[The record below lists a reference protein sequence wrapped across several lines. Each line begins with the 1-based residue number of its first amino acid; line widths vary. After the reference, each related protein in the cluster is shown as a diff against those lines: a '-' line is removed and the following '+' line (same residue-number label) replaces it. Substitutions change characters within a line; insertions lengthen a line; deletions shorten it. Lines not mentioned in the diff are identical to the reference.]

1 MSMLMRVLKG
11 SANRGVHARLAL
23 DALTHLRGTD
33 GALWR
38 NLFLHH
44 NATYLK
50 GTTAPDR
57 IFKDFKN
64 HVLHVREGDWG
75 GAPAAAREWYRR
87 TVRALAQQDWKQAA
101 WCAGVMSHY
110 VLDPLNPFH
119 TGQTEE
125 QNVIH
130 RAVECSIANSY
141 DALQLILLQ
150 DLGGY
155 PDVPVPQGNDWL
167 EQMVRAGA
175 KYANPHYETLVD
187 HFNFALAVK
196 RPARGLDQEMKDVC
210 ARLHGYATVMLAR
223 ILERAFM
230 EAAVLPPRVGLTFDT
245 LLAALAMPGR
255 KLAAMLANEKERDL
269 VRAMYREFRMTGKVR
284 DTLPEDDR
292 MVRRL
297 HAIEVLRAPLSSIDA
312 LWPRETGTAHGTGR
326 PARVTTRPKPVR
338 KPKPEAVK
346 DAARIEPSVSLP
358 GETRAKPA
366 AAPALSIAERTRQV
380 AAKLAPARA
389 AEPAKPAPKPA
400 PAPEPEAVYEED
412 ETETRLSHGSPVE
425 LAPSIGPKTAVRL
438 TAIGIHT
445 IEDLLQASPE
455 EAASRIKFKHISA
468 RVIRDWQA
476 QATLALAIPEMDS
489 IAAQLL
495 VAVGVRDIDDLAN
508 GDPDMLLNMLD
519 EFCDTSDGQRI
530 LRDAAPPDEEELRGW
545 IETAQDQ
552 QARDAEEDETEEG
565 SAEDDEDADERS
577 AA

>member
-11 SANRGVHARLAL
+11 SACRGIHHRLAL
-23 DALTHLRGTD
+23 EALTHLRGTD

-38 NLFLHH
+38 NLFLRHS
-44 NATYLK
+44 ASYLK
-50 GTTAPDR
+50 GARTPDTVFR
-57 IFKDFKN
+57 DFKN

-87 TVRALAQQDWKQAA
+87 TVRALAQQDWKHAA
-101 WCAGVMSHY
+101 YCAGVMSHY
-110 VLDPLNPFH
+110 VLDPVNPFH

-130 RAVECSIANSY
+130 RAVEWSITQSY
-141 DALQLILLQ
+141 DTLQLILVQ

-187 HFNFALAVK
+187 HFSFADAVK
-196 RPARGLDQEMKDVC
+196 RPTRAMDQEMKDVT
-210 ARLHGYATVMLAR
+210 ARLLGYATVMLAR
-223 ILERAFM
+223 ILERAFL
-230 EAAVLPPRVGLTFDT
+230 EAAVLPPKVGLGFDT
-245 LLAALAMPGR
+245 LAAVIASPMRRLLAGFDSER
-255 KLAAMLANEKERDL
+255 ERDV
-269 VRAMYREFRMTGKVR
+269 VRAMYREFRLTGKVR
-284 DTLPEDDR
+284 ETLPEDDR

-326 PARVTTRPKPVR
+326 PARVTKKIKPARPGK
-338 KPKPEAVK
+338 
-346 DAARIEPSVSLP
+346 AAATKKETPRVEPSVTLP
-358 GETRAKPA
+358 VEPKAKPA
-366 AAPALSIAERTRQV
+366 QAMSIAERTRQV
-380 AAKLAPARA
+380 AARLAPARP
-389 AEPAKPAPKPA
+389 AEPVKPQAAKPA
-400 PAPEPEAVYEED
+400 PAPAPIPEPIELED
-412 ETETRLSHGSPVE
+412 EADIRLSHESPVE
-425 LAPSIGPKTAVRL
+425 LAPSIGPKTASRL

-445 IEDLLQASPE
+445 VEDLLQASPE
-455 EAASRIKFKHISA
+455 DAANRLKFKHISA

-495 VAVGVRDIDDLAN
+495 VAVGVRDIDDLGNA
-508 GDPDMLLNMLD
+508 DPDMLLNMLD
-519 EFCDTSDGQRI
+519 EFCETPDGQRI
-530 LRDAAPPDEEELRGW
+530 LRDATPPDDEELRGW
-545 IETAQDQ
+545 IETAQEQ
-552 QARDAEEDETEEG
+552 QARDADEDEG
-565 SAEDDEDADERS
+565 EDSDEDERN

>member
-1 MSMLMRVLKG
+1 MSMVLRVLKG
-11 SANRGVHARLAL
+11 SACRGIHHRLAL
-23 DALTHLRGTD
+23 EALAHLRGTD

-38 NLFLHH
+38 NLFLRH
-44 NATYLK
+44 ATTYLK
-50 GTTAPDR
+50 GAKAPDTLFR
-57 IFKDFKN
+57 DYKN

-110 VLDPLNPFH
+110 VLDPVNPFH

-130 RAVECSIANSY
+130 RAVEFSINKSY
-141 DALQLILLQ
+141 DTLQMILVQ

-175 KYANPHYETLVD
+175 KYANPHYETMVD
-187 HFNFALAVK
+187 HFSFTEAVR
-196 RPARGLDQEMKDVC
+196 RPARGLDQEIKDIS
-210 ARLHGYATVMLAR
+210 ARLLGYGTVMLAR

-230 EAAVLPPRVGLTFDT
+230 EAAVLPPRVGLGFTAMKAIAAAPLRKF
-245 LLAALAMPGR
+245 LASMDS
-255 KLAAMLANEKERDL
+255 EREHD
-269 VRAMYREFRMTGKVR
+269 VIRAMHREFRLTGKVR
-284 DTLPEDDR
+284 ETLPEDDR

-326 PARVTTRPKPVR
+326 PARVTKKIKPVR
-338 KPKPEAVK
+338 AGKQAAPKKEA
-346 DAARIEPSVSLP
+346 AARIEPSVTLP
-358 GETRAKPA
+358 AAAKAKPA
-366 AAPALSIAERTRQV
+366 AAMSIAERTRQV
-380 AAKLAPARA
+380 AARLAPARA
-389 AEPAKPAPKPA
+389 PAPAKPAAKPA
-400 PAPEPEAVYEED
+400 PAPGPVPPPHED
-412 ETETRLSHGSPVE
+412 DAGARLSHESPVE
-425 LAPSIGPKTAVRL
+425 LAPSIGPKTASRL

-445 IEDLLQASPE
+445 VEDLLQASPE
-455 EAASRIKFKHISA
+455 DAANRLKFKHISA

-495 VAVGVRDIDDLAN
+495 VAVGVRDIADLGNA
-508 GDPDMLLNMLD
+508 DPDMLLNMLD
-519 EFCDTSDGQRI
+519 EFCETPDGQRI
-530 LRDAAPPDEEELRGW
+530 LRDATPPDDEELRGW
-545 IETAQDQ
+545 IETAQEQ
-552 QARDAEEDETEEG
+552 QARDAEEDDAEG
-565 SAEDDEDADERS
+565 EDGDGDERN